1 MFTFFAGKGILTF
14 GMDLRGFGQTYKLQY
29 EDLVNPNKSHNS
41 DHPIMEG
48 YSQFPTL
55 LKDLHEL
62 ERLSREYTERP
73 LPTFLFGHSMGALV
87 MLKYALADHEPRL
100 RVDGIIAQSSAIR
113 TINPIPPHIVTVLSV
128 VSLVPRIGRYTHHTK
143 LDLSDLSEAEAQEIL
158 ENPLLHRM
166 ICLRLVKDIV
176 DAQREIQARLDEY
189 DMPMLIAH
197 AENDKITSFNGSFE
211 FFQKAPSRDKE
222 FLRLENGTRHAIHLA
237 KGKKDWLFEKYSSWI
252 LQRAAPPFD
261 FSHHFPFSVFGIPP
275 LN

>member
-1 MFTFFAGKGILTF
+1 
-14 GMDLRGFGQTYKLQY
+14 
-29 EDLVNPNKSHNS
+29 
-41 DHPIMEG
+41 
-48 YSQFPTL
+48 
-55 LKDLHEL
+55 
-62 ERLSREYTERP
+62 
-73 LPTFLFGHSMGALV
+73 

-197 AENDKITSFNGSFE
+197 AENDKVGS
-211 FFQKAPSRDKE
+211 PR
-222 FLRLENGTRHAIHLA
+222 R
-237 KGKKDWLFEKYSSWI
+237 
-252 LQRAAPPFD
+252 
-261 FSHHFPFSVFGIPP
+261 
-275 LN
+275 